1 MSFAFFFTFV
11 DYLINTKIMKTVD
24 KAQFLKFQINEIT
37 EHHIYKR
44 LAALQKKEHNIQIL
58 TELSNEELGHYQLLK
73 KYTDALPA
81 PCMRKVHLYILIA
94 RMFGLTFSIKL
105 MERGE
110 KMAQDTYHKHSHLDD
125 LQRMAQDEEAHE
137 AKLIELIDEEGLN
150 YMGSVVLG
158 LNDALVEF
166 TGALAGYTFALQHSK
181 LVALTG
187 AITGIAAALSMA
199 ASEYLSTRAEKD
211 PEKNALKAAFYTG
224 IAYVITVIVLIL
236 PFVLLSNVYW
246 GLGICL
252 FGALAIIAIFNYYY
266 SVVKTESFKR
276 RFAEMAIISIGIASI
291 SFLIG
296 YALRIFTGI
305 QL

>member
-1 MSFAFFFTFV
+1 MTSE
-11 DYLINTKIMKTVD
+11 DQSL
-24 KAQFLKFQINEIT
+24 FLKFQRNEIT

-44 LAALQKKEHNIQIL
+44 LAAFQKKEHNARIL
-58 TELSNEELGHYQLLK
+58 AELSDEELGHYQLLK
-73 KYTDALPA
+73 KYTGQLP
-81 PCMRKVHLYILIA
+81 PPHWEKVHRYVLIA
-94 RMFGLTFSIKL
+94 RLFGLTFSIKL

-110 KMAQDTYHKHSHLDD
+110 QLAQAAYHKHSDLDD
-125 LQRMAQDEEAHE
+125 LQHMAEDEETHE
-137 AKLIELIDEEGLN
+137 TRLIELIDEEGLN

-166 TGALAGYTFALQHSK
+166 TGALAGYTFALQHAK

-199 ASEYLSTRAEKD
+199 ASEYLSTRAENE
-211 PEKNALKAAFYTG
+211 PNKNALKAAIYTG
-224 IAYVITVIVLIL
+224 IAYVITVAVLIL

-252 FGALAIIAIFNYYY
+252 FGALVIIAIFNYYY

-276 RFAEMAIISIGIASI
+276 RFTEMAIISIGIATV

-296 YALRIFTGI
+296 YALRAITGI

>member
-1 MSFAFFFTFV
+1 M
-11 DYLINTKIMKTVD
+11 TVED
-24 KAQFLKFQINEIT
+24 QALFLKFQVNEIT

-44 LAALQKKEHNIQIL
+44 LAIFQKKEHNAKIL
-58 TELSNEELGHYQLLK
+58 SELSNDELGHYQLLK
-73 KYTDALPA
+73 KYTGQLPS
-81 PCMRKVHLYILIA
+81 PCWRKVHLYILIA
-94 RMFGLTFSIKL
+94 RLFGLTFSIKL

-110 KMAQDTYHKHSHLDD
+110 EIAQNAYRKHRELDD
-125 LQRMAQDEEAHE
+125 LKRMAQDEEIHE
-137 AKLIELIDEEGLN
+137 SKLIELIDEEGLN

-199 ASEYLSTRAEKD
+199 ASEYLSTRAEND
-211 PEKNALKAAFYTG
+211 PTKNALKASIYTG
-224 IAYVITVIVLIL
+224 IAYVITVVVLIL

-252 FGALAIIAIFNYYY
+252 LGALIVIAIFNYYY

-276 RFAEMAIISIGIASI
+276 RFSEMAIISIGIATI

-296 YALRIFTGI
+296 YALRAITGI
-305 QL
+305 EL

>member
-1 MSFAFFFTFV
+1 MTSE
-11 DYLINTKIMKTVD
+11 D
-24 KAQFLKFQINEIT
+24 KEQFLRFQVNEIT
-37 EHHIYKR
+37 EHHIYKS
-44 LAALQKKEHNIQIL
+44 LAQLQKKAHNRQIL
-58 TELSNEELGHYQLLK
+58 TELSMEELIHYQKLK
-73 KYTDALPA
+73 TYTGQLP
-81 PCMRKVHLYILIA
+81 PPNMKKVRFYTLIA
-94 RMFGLTFSIKL
+94 RTLGLTFSIKL

-110 KMAQDTYHKHSHLDD
+110 VMAQKIYNQHTDLED
-125 LQRMAQDEEAHE
+125 LQKMAQDEEIHE
-137 AKLIELIDEEGLN
+137 KKLIGLIDEEGLN

-199 ASEYLSTRAEKD
+199 ASEYLSTRAENE
-211 PEKNALKAAFYTG
+211 PGKNALKAAIYTG
-224 IAYVITVIVLIL
+224 IAYIITVVVLIL

-252 FGALAIIAIFNYYY
+252 FGALIVIAIFNYYY
-266 SVVKTESFKR
+266 SVVKNESFKR
-276 RFAEMAIISIGIASI
+276 RFVEMAVISIGIATI

-305 QL
+305 EL

>member
-1 MSFAFFFTFV
+1 MTSENQS
-11 DYLINTKIMKTVD
+11 L
-24 KAQFLKFQINEIT
+24 FLKFQRNEIT

-44 LAALQKKEHNIQIL
+44 LAAFQKKEHNARIL
-58 TELSNEELGHYQLLK
+58 AELSDEELGHYQLLK
-73 KYTDALPA
+73 KYTGQLP
-81 PCMRKVHLYILIA
+81 PPHWEKVHRYVLIA
-94 RMFGLTFSIKL
+94 RLFGLTFSIKL

-110 KMAQDTYHKHSHLDD
+110 QLAQAAYHKHSDLDD
-125 LQRMAQDEEAHE
+125 LQHMAEDEETHE
-137 AKLIELIDEEGLN
+137 TRLIELIDEEGLN

-166 TGALAGYTFALQHSK
+166 TGALAGYTFALQHAK

-199 ASEYLSTRAEKD
+199 ASEYLSTRAENE
-211 PEKNALKAAFYTG
+211 PNKNALKAAIYTG
-224 IAYVITVIVLIL
+224 IAYVITVVVLIL

-252 FGALAIIAIFNYYY
+252 FGALVIIAIFNYYY

-276 RFAEMAIISIGIASI
+276 RFTEMAIISIGIATV

-296 YALRIFTGI
+296 YALRAITGI

>member
-1 MSFAFFFTFV
+1 MTSE
-11 DYLINTKIMKTVD
+11 DQSL
-24 KAQFLKFQINEIT
+24 FLKFQRNEIT

-44 LAALQKKEHNIQIL
+44 LAAFQKKEHNARIL
-58 TELSNEELGHYQLLK
+58 AELSDEELGHYQLLK
-73 KYTDALPA
+73 KYTGQLP
-81 PCMRKVHLYILIA
+81 PPHWEKVHRYVLIA
-94 RMFGLTFSIKL
+94 RLFGLTFSIKL

-110 KMAQDTYHKHSHLDD
+110 QLAQAAYHKHSDLDD
-125 LQRMAQDEEAHE
+125 LQHMAEDEETHE
-137 AKLIELIDEEGLN
+137 TRLIELIDEEGLN

-166 TGALAGYTFALQHSK
+166 TGALAGYTFALQHAK

-199 ASEYLSTRAEKD
+199 ASEYLSTRAENE
-211 PEKNALKAAFYTG
+211 PNKNALKAAIYTG
-224 IAYVITVIVLIL
+224 IAYIITVAVLIL

-252 FGALAIIAIFNYYY
+252 FGALVIIAIFNYYY

-276 RFAEMAIISIGIASI
+276 RFTEMAIISIGIAAV

-296 YALRIFTGI
+296 YALRAITGI

>member
-1 MSFAFFFTFV
+1 MASE
-11 DYLINTKIMKTVD
+11 D
-24 KAQFLKFQINEIT
+24 KEQFLQFQINEIT
-37 EHHIYKR
+37 EHHIYKS
-44 LAALQKKEHNIQIL
+44 LAQLQKKAHNRQIL
-58 TELSNEELGHYQLLK
+58 TELSMEELIHYQKLR
-73 KYTDALPA
+73 KYTGTLPA
-81 PCMRKVHLYILIA
+81 PNMRKVRLYTLIA
-94 RMFGLTFSIKL
+94 RLLGLTFSIKL

-110 KMAQDTYHKHSHLDD
+110 VIAQQVYRQHTDLEELQKMAQ
-125 LQRMAQDEEAHE
+125 EEEGHE
-137 AKLIELIDEEGLN
+137 KKLIELIDEEGLN

-166 TGALAGYTFALQHSK
+166 TGALAGYTFALQQSK

-199 ASEYLSTRAEKD
+199 ASEYLSTRAENE
-211 PEKNALKAAFYTG
+211 PNKNALKAAVYTG
-224 IAYVITVIVLIL
+224 IAYVVTVVVLIL

-252 FGALAIIAIFNYYY
+252 FGALIVIAIFNYYY

-276 RFAEMAIISIGIASI
+276 RFTEMAVISIGIATI

-296 YALRIFTGI
+296 YALRVFTGI
-305 QL
+305 EL